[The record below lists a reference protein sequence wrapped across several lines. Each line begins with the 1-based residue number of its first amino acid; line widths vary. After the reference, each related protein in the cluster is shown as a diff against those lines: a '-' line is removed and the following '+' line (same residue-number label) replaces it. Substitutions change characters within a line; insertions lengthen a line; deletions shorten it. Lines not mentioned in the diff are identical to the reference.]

1 MNQSIICI
9 YYSRSGK
16 TKRVMRE
23 IAGALD
29 CELAEVHDR
38 VRRGGA
44 LGWLRCGMDAMR
56 KKTRAISSLETKRPL
71 WEYRLVILGTPI
83 WAGRCSSVIRG
94 LLKRRGYEMA
104 DVAYV
109 ITHGSEEPYREVFD
123 QMDLYL
129 LKPHVADVS
138 LRPGSTGY
146 VFWRDQFLK
155 ACADFADAELH
166 PILEELAAEVN
177 REAAASERPCV
188 EKEAKETKP
197 NGLDKTPKAGR

>member
-1 MNQSIICI
+1 MNQDIVCI
-9 YYSRSGK
+9 YYSRTGK
-16 TKRVMRE
+16 TERAMRE
-23 IAGALD
+23 IAQALD

-56 KKTRAISSLETKRPL
+56 KKTRAVSRLETKRPL
-71 WEYRLVILGTPI
+71 WEYKLVILGTPV

-109 ITHGSEEPYREVFD
+109 ITHGSEEQYREVFE

-129 LKPHVADVS
+129 QKPHVADVS
-138 LRPGSTGY
+138 LRLGSTGY

-155 ACADFADAELH
+155 ACADFAGAELH
-166 PILEELAAEVN
+166 PILEEMAAEAN
-177 REAAASERPCV
+177 REAAASARPN
-188 EKEAKETKP
+188 EDAGKPEPAENETE
-197 NGLDKTPKAGR
+197 TEQ

>member
-1 MNQSIICI
+1 
-9 YYSRSGK
+9 
-16 TKRVMRE
+16 MRE
-23 IAGALD
+23 IACALD
-29 CELAEVHDR
+29 CELVEVHDR
-38 VRRGGA
+38 VRRSGA

-56 KKTRAISSLETKRPL
+56 KKTRAISRIETKRPL

-109 ITHGSEEPYREVFD
+109 ITHGSEEQYREVFD

-129 LKPHVADVS
+129 QKPHVADVS

-177 REAAASERPCV
+177 REAAASERPRTENEV
-188 EKEAKETKP
+188 KETKGP
-197 NGLDKTPKAGR
+197 DKPPKAER

>member
-1 MNQSIICI
+1 MNQDIVCI
-9 YYSRSGK
+9 YYSRTGK
-16 TKRVMRE
+16 TERAMRE
-23 IAGALD
+23 IAQALD

-44 LGWLRCGMDAMR
+44 LGWLRCGMDAIR
-56 KKTRAISSLETKRPL
+56 KKTRAVSRLETKRPL
-71 WEYRLVILGTPI
+71 WEYKLVILGTPV

-109 ITHGSEEPYREVFD
+109 ITHGSEEQYREVFE

-129 LKPHVADVS
+129 QKPHVADVS
-138 LRPGSTGY
+138 LRLGSTGY

-155 ACADFADAELH
+155 ACADFAGAELH
-166 PILEELAAEVN
+166 PILEEMAAEAN
-177 REAAASERPCV
+177 REAAASARPN
-188 EKEAKETKP
+188 EDAGKPEPAENETE
-197 NGLDKTPKAGR
+197 TEQ